1 MTVGERIKNRRLEL
15 GMSQDELAAKMG
27 YSGKTTISKAETCG
41 DNITTTKIHKYADA
55 LNCSFSYLM
64 GWEETMTESTAEL
77 SIDMLD
83 DPVFVDYAKKLFYA
97 DQKVKDQVYSYI
109 DFLLRN

>member
-1 MTVGERIKNRRLEL
+1 MIGQRIKERREAL
-15 GMSQDELAAKMG
+15 GLTQKELATKMG
-27 YSGKTTISKAETCG
+27 YKSNTTINKVELGINDVTQT
-41 DNITTTKIHKYADA
+41 NIVKYAEA
-55 LNCSFSYLM
+55 LNCTPGYLM